1 MQHIQNLNQQGFNI
15 PYIAKVDQNQSK
27 MGML

>member
-15 PYIAKVDQNQSK
+15 PISLKEDQNQSK

>member
-1 MQHIQNLNQQGFNI
+1 MQHIQNLGQQGFNI
-15 PYIAKVDQNQSK
+15 PYNAKSRPNQSK